1 MQWRQLLLVFEDFL
15 SEFPELLLRD
25 PIHGVTSPSYFNKES
40 QKGEKE
46 AAESGV
52 LNQHSPKA
60 YRFHVVNSAE
70 GGSQE
75 QYC

>member
-1 MQWRQLLLVFEDFL
+1 MQWRQLQLVFEDFL
-15 SEFPELLLRD
+15 SKFPKLLLRD
-25 PIHGVTSPSYFNKES
+25 PIHGVTGPSYFDKEG

-60 YRFHVVNSAE
+60 YGLHVVDSAE
-70 GGSQE
+70 GGCQE
-75 QYC
+75 QHC